1 MPSGALEGIRVL
13 DLGRIQA
20 APYCAAIMADLGA
33 DVIKVEQPGTGDD
46 AREYLPRGTY
56 FANFNRGKRGVT
68 INLKTGKDVFLKLVE
83 TADVLVENFRP
94 GVMERLGLGYE
105 ELSKVNPGLVYCSIS
120 AFGQSGPYSQ
130 KAGFDPLLQAMT
142 GIMSVT
148 GFPDGDPVRAG
159 IAVSDIMGGLNA
171 AIGILAALRYREKTG
186 KGQMVDISLADGA
199 ISSMSSIN
207 QSYLTDREIRGR
219 LGNAYGTGAPGG
231 VYEASDGTFMYAGA
245 NDPAWAKVCS
255 AMGRPELITDPRY
268 ATRNDRAKNRAEV
281 DAIMNEWTRQ
291 HTVAENIE
299 IFEGIKLS
307 VGPILNVEQVYNDP
321 HFGKNG
327 ARPMFREMQHPEL
340 GTVEYTG
347 PVVNLS
353 ETPAALQ
360 RPSPMLGE
368 HNDEIYSQIGYS
380 PEDIMRFRSEGII

>member
-1 MPSGALEGIRVL
+1 MSSGALEGIRVL

-20 APYCAAIMADLGA
+20 APYCAAILADLGA

-68 INLKTGKDVFLKLVE
+68 INLKTGKELFLKLVE

-94 GVMERLGLGYE
+94 GVMKRLGLDYE
-105 ELSKVNPGLVYCSIS
+105 ALRQVNPRLIYCAIS
-120 AFGQSGPYSQ
+120 AFGQEGPYSQ

-148 GFPDGDPVRAG
+148 GFPDGEPVRAG
-159 IAVSDIMGGLNA
+159 IAVSDIMGGLNG
-171 AIGILAALRYREKTG
+171 AIGILAALRYRDETG

-231 VYEASDGTFMYAGA
+231 VYEASDGSFMYAGA
-245 NDPAWAKVCS
+245 NDTAWGRVCT
-255 AMGRPELITDPRY
+255 AMGRPELITEPRF
-268 ATRNDRAKNRAEV
+268 ATRNERNKHRAEV

-291 HTVAENIE
+291 RTVEENIAL
-299 IFEGIKLS
+299 FESIKLS
-307 VGPILNVEQVYNDP
+307 AGPILNVEQVYNDP

-353 ETPAALQ
+353 ETPPALQ
-360 RPSPMLGE
+360 RPSPLLGE
-368 HNDEIYSQIGYS
+368 HNFEIYSQLGYS
-380 PEDIMRFRSEGII
+380 EEQLREFRSQGII